1 MRHHAA
7 VASTRDTTVGRW
19 GPTLATGAAVLSSVA
34 VVLALGLHRG
44 NAGVPGV
51 SRFWL
56 GDAVVGAVY
65 PLVGAFLVRRRPTNP
80 VGWIL
85 TSAAL
90 VGIYAVGGQWYV
102 RSVLVEQRPL
112 PLAELGGWLNAWGWM
127 PHLLLPTLVPLL
139 FPDGSLPSRRWR
151 WLVLTVSIGV
161 ALTALTGMLAPVPLD
176 ASEALTNPWGVL
188 PEAVARPLMTV
199 GLFLCFAIGA
209 PAAIASVVV
218 RLRRSR
224 GTQRTQ
230 LLWLL
235 AGGLLLILSLV
246 VQAVLPAE
254 LDDVAWTLGLL
265 GALASVAVAILRSR
279 VFEIDLVLNRTLV
292 TLILGGMVLTAFL
305 VAVTL
310 LERMDVDD
318 RLWFGLVA
326 AASLLA
332 LSAYERVQHLVDRL
346 LLAGAADPYAVVLRV
361 GGRIDLATGPADAL
375 AILAEELRD
384 ALRLPYVGIRVTDG
398 SLPPVLIGEFDDD
411 PTELPITSQ
420 GEQVASLLVGL
431 RRPVRS
437 FATEERSLLEDACRR
452 AGALVQAAVLVED
465 LQRSRERIVTARE
478 EERRRLRHD
487 LHDGLGPR
495 LAGMALQL
503 DSLTEQLAADAD
515 LHHRVERLRASMRA
529 ALAEVRHVVDD
540 LRPPALDELGLG
552 GALRTQIDAFEGTRT
567 ADGRI
572 VRAVDLAVDP
582 ELPAFPAAVEVAA
595 YRIVVEAVNNAVRH
609 GDAGRVEVRLRDGAG
624 ELVVEVE
631 DDGVGID
638 HAATPGVGLA
648 SMRER
653 ADELGGRFE
662 VLAGAGGTLV
672 RAHLPLRD
680 VGDAAPSV
688 TQPAPVATT

>member
-1 MRHHAA
+1 
-7 VASTRDTTVGRW
+7 V
-19 GPTLATGAAVLSSVA
+19 ATGAAVLSSVG
-34 VVLALGLHRG
+34 VVLALALHRG

-51 SRFWL
+51 SRFWI

-80 VGWIL
+80 VGWVL

-90 VGIYAVGGQWYV
+90 VGLYAVGGQWYV
-102 RSVLVEQRPL
+102 RSVLVAERSL
-112 PLAELGGWLNAWGWM
+112 PLAELGGWLNAWGWV

-151 WLVLTVSIGV
+151 WLVWTVSVGA
-161 ALTALTGMLAPVPLD
+161 ALTALVGMLAPVPLD

-188 PEAVARPLMTV
+188 PEAIARPLMAV

-235 AGGLLLILSLV
+235 AGGLLLILSLA

-265 GALASVAVAILRSR
+265 GALAAVAIAILRSR
-279 VFEIDLVLNRTLV
+279 VFEIELVLNRTLV
-292 TLILGGMVLTAFL
+292 TLILGALVLTAFL
-305 VAVTL
+305 VAVSL
-310 LERMDVDD
+310 LERMEVDD
-318 RLWFGLVA
+318 RLWFGLVGI
-326 AASLLA
+326 ASLLA

-375 AILAEELRD
+375 ALLAEELRD
-384 ALRLPYVGIRVTDG
+384 ALRLPYVGIQATVG
-398 SLPPVLIGEFDDD
+398 ALPPVMIGEFDDD

-420 GEQVASLLVGL
+420 GEQVASLLVGQ
-431 RRPVRS
+431 RRPLRS
-437 FATEERSLLEDACRR
+437 FASEERSLLEDVCRR

-503 DSLTEQLAADAD
+503 DSLSERLAGDAD
-515 LHHRVERLRASMRA
+515 LHHRIERLRASMRG
-529 ALAEVRHVVDD
+529 ALGEVRHVVDD
-540 LRPPALDELGLG
+540 LRPPALDELGLE
-552 GALRTQIDAFEGTRT
+552 GALRTQIDAFEGTRAGSERSART
-567 ADGRI
+567 VELVADRG
-572 VRAVDLAVDP
+572 
-582 ELPAFPAAVEVAA
+582 LPALPAAVEVAA

-609 GDAGRVEVRLRDGAG
+609 GDAGHVDVRLREVAG
-624 ELVVEVE
+624 ELIVEIE

-638 HAATPGVGLA
+638 HNAPPGVGLA

-653 ADELGGRFE
+653 AGELGGRFE
-662 VLAGAGGTLV
+662 VLAGTGGTLI
-672 RAHLPLRD
+672 RAYLPLRD
-680 VGDAAPSV
+680 AGAPSSV
-688 TQPAPVATT
+688 TPPAPVATT